1 MARHT
6 AKRPGG
12 PAEDARQAR
21 GGATRHRE
29 VYPPMGRA
37 IVIGSV
43 IILIILIVGGMYLW
57 KTRDRKI
64 GDLDRSEE
72 QKQRD
77 LLEEAASIL
86 FQLETPSNLDELDVL
101 TETSRSRI
109 RAWRVHYSKYLRE
122 VSN

>member
-1 MARHT
+1 
-6 AKRPGG
+6 
-12 PAEDARQAR
+12 
-21 GGATRHRE
+21 
-29 VYPPMGRA
+29 MGRA